1 MTFPQ
6 HFETDQAETERL
18 AAADAGSKNHELS
31 LVPVTFRE
39 VPTGH
44 LLSLPGNEHTIVI
57 TVLEQRNR
65 RTKGDDG
72 RVRHDASH
80 VARIVASDH
89 PRYPAG
95 GYDIV
100 VTDAEIR
107 RSQPIDLL
115 TLLSS

>member
-44 LLSLPGNEHTIVI
+44 LLSLPKNEHTIVI
-57 TVLEQRNR
+57 TVLEQRDR

-72 RVRHDASH
+72 YVRHDATH
-80 VARIVASDH
+80 IARIVASDH
-89 PRYPAG
+89 PSYPVG

>member
-44 LLSLPGNEHTIVI
+44 LLSLPGKKHTIVL
-57 TVLEQRNR
+57 TVLEQRDR

-89 PRYPAG
+89 PSYPVG